1 LVGVRDYVKEQDL
14 GEKLLE
20 LRRQIQAT
28 VALPP
33 ATLELVLIGLF
44 ARGHLLI
51 DGIPGV
57 GKTLLARTLAQSIT
71 SGFKRIQFTNDLL
84 PSDIVG
90 VSVYR
95 PAREVFEFVPGP
107 LFANVVLA
115 DEINRTSPRTLS
127 CLLQAMESAEVS
139 VEGTNHELPDPFFVI
154 ATRNPIEFHGTFP
167 LPEAT
172 LDRFL
177 IHLRLEYPARDQE
190 IELYLGQDREAT
202 LRSAKPV
209 LTTREVADLQRI
221 VEAVH
226 VSEPVATYCWQL
238 ADATRRSP
246 QVNLGASPRAALA
259 LLRAA
264 RARAFLAGRSYVLPD
279 DLKELALPVLCH
291 RLITES
297 GDSVAI
303 LEELVHRLPVAL

>member
-139 VEGTNHELPDPFFVI
+139 V
-154 ATRNPIEFHGTFP
+154 
-167 LPEAT
+167 
-172 LDRFL
+172 
-177 IHLRLEYPARDQE
+177 
-190 IELYLGQDREAT
+190 
-202 LRSAKPV
+202 
-209 LTTREVADLQRI
+209 
-221 VEAVH
+221 
-226 VSEPVATYCWQL
+226 VAT
-238 ADATRRSP
+238 S
-246 QVNLGASPRAALA
+246 
-259 LLRAA
+259 
-264 RARAFLAGRSYVLPD
+264 
-279 DLKELALPVLCH
+279 E
-291 RLITES
+291 
-297 GDSVAI
+297 
-303 LEELVHRLPVAL
+303 